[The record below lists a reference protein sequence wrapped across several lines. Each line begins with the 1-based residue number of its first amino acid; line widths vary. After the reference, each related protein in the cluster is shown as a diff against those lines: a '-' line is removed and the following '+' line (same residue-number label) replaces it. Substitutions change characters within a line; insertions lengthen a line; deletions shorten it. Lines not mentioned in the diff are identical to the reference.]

1 MLLISLLVFDFIP
14 LSHLCTDC
22 LSSKKA
28 GFLLSTS
35 FYIHPRAVHCRP
47 ESQRAGGLILFDKRS
62 LWVPYAE
69 RERAGTNVDRHKIFL
84 KDLQNHGFCLHS
96 LSPSIPCCHHFIR
109 PLSLSQLPLQREAR
123 GSERGGGIVYLT
135 LICSVVSF
143 GEMTGNLGGKG
154 QLFLSLLFRGPIY
167 RPWALLPPHLPKLQ
181 TISGC
186 GMLLWVHSCGQGLKE
201 ETPSRSLSPS
211 PFPGSLNF
219 IRPSLSASFSLTAL

>member
-1 MLLISLLVFDFIP
+1 MPLISLLVFDFIP

-62 LWVPYAE
+62 LSVPYAE

-96 LSPSIPCCHHFIR
+96 LSPSIPCCHHFYS
-109 PLSLSQLPLQREAR
+109 PSLPAPPPKR
-123 GSERGGGIVYLT
+123 GA
-135 LICSVVSF
+135 
-143 GEMTGNLGGKG
+143 GKWKRRRN
-154 QLFLSLLFRGPIY
+154 SLLDLNLLSSEFWRDD
-167 RPWALLPPHLPKLQ
+167 RQPW
-181 TISGC
+181 
-186 GMLLWVHSCGQGLKE
+186 
-201 ETPSRSLSPS
+201 R
-211 PFPGSLNF
+211 
-219 IRPSLSASFSLTAL
+219 

>member
-1 MLLISLLVFDFIP
+1 MISFPFHIFAPIVCHPRRRDSSRPP
-14 LSHLCTDC
+14 LSISIPALCTAGLSHKEQVGSSSLTSGHYRC
-22 LSSKKA
+22 HTRSERGLAPTWTGTKSSSKTFRITA
-28 GFLLSTS
+28 SAFTRS
-35 FYIHPRAVHCRP
+35 PR
-47 ESQRAGGLILFDKRS
+47 RS
-62 LWVPYAE
+62 LAV
-69 RERAGTNVDRHKIFL
+69 I
-84 KDLQNHGFCLHS
+84 
-96 LSPSIPCCHHFIR
+96 IFIR
-109 PLSLSQLPLQREAR
+109 PLSLLPLQREAR

-167 RPWALLPPHLPKLQ
+167 RPRALLPPHLPKLQ

-219 IRPSLSASFSLTAL
+219 IRPSLSASFSWTAL

>member
-1 MLLISLLVFDFIP
+1 M
-14 LSHLCTDC
+14 
-22 LSSKKA
+22 
-28 GFLLSTS
+28 
-35 FYIHPRAVHCRP
+35 HCRP

-62 LWVPYAE
+62 LSVPYAE
-69 RERAGTNVDRHKIFL
+69 RERGWNQRGQAQNLPQRPSESGFLPSLALPVDPLLSSFY
-84 KDLQNHGFCLHS
+84 
-96 LSPSIPCCHHFIR
+96 SPSL
-109 PLSLSQLPLQREAR
+109 PLPAPLQREAR

-167 RPWALLPPHLPKLQ
+167 RPRALLPPHLPKLQ

-219 IRPSLSASFSLTAL
+219 IRPSLSASFSWTAL